1 MDNTKL
7 SLHNALR
14 KAVSSSSL
22 DAVIQRL
29 DVIPTDD
36 KVEVVNMTPSGDN
49 SLLYMYIFFYQY

>member
-7 SLHNALR
+7 SFHNALR

-29 DVIPTDD
+29 DEIPTDE

-49 SLLYMYIFFYQY
+49 SLLYM